1 VNSLAAEPALAPDER
16 RSVLDALARMLRRE
30 AHVLSTRPD
39 LFWQQP
45 HNHLRWGGQAVRE
58 QLEPGAREPGR
69 EPERSRRSSEV
80 ADEDRPS
87 RIGSVA
93 QGDVRGSHWGGLGLR
108 GELRQLLH
116 RLGKLGSDTPDLG
129 PRFGA
134 DTSGPSGPH
143 RLPDS
148 ELRPVAAGQSLRRR
162 AAAAQAALD
171 VLAGEVRDESE
182 GVGRWRVRAGRFES
196 SSAPRSRT

>member
-134 DTSGPSGPH
+134 DTSGPSG
-143 RLPDS
+143 
-148 ELRPVAAGQSLRRR
+148 QSLRRR